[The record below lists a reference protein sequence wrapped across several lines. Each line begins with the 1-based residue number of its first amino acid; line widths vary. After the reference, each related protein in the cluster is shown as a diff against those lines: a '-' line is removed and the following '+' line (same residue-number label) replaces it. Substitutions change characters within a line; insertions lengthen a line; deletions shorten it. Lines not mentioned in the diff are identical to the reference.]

1 MFKQGRGDWR
11 AYRKQ
16 FGLEAD
22 DEIDLHFGKRDKF
35 EMSYEQA
42 MAQVEEY
49 VESSLRR
56 AQEKRRPYV
65 MFVHGWSTS
74 VGWKK
79 TTARSVTRGF
89 MRSARATP
97 LIDRTS
103 CIQHESVFVAKIRPK
118 Q

>member
-1 MFKQGRGDWR
+1 MFKQGRGNWTD
-11 AYRKQ
+11 YREQ

-22 DEIDLHFGKRDKF
+22 DEIDFHLGKRDKL
-35 EMSYEQA
+35 EMNYDDA
-42 MAQVEEY
+42 MAQVEEC

-89 MRSARATP
+89 MRSAKATP
-97 LIDRTS
+97 LIDRSS
-103 CIQHESVFVAKIRPK
+103 CIQHDNVFIAKIRPK